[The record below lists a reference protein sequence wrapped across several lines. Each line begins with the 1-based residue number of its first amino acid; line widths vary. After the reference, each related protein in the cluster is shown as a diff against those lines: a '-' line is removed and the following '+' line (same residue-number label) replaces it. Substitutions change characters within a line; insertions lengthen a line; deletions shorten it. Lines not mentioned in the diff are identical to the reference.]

1 MIKIFTNPKGETVVA
16 KIQEAESEYGY
27 SYSFWKLDFK
37 RKNLIPATPA
47 YVTKMLETLSRSHD
61 RTDLWVCMRVNG
73 WVGR

>member
-37 RKNLIPATPA
+37 RKNLVPATPL
-47 YVTKMLETLSRSHD
+47 YVTRMLDSLSRLRD
-61 RTDLWVCMRVNG
+61 RMDLWVCMRVNG
-73 WVGR
+73 WIRR